1 MSAAKCWP
9 LSGNGRFPLKE
20 SHNVSRIGKK
30 PIEIR
35 KGVTV
40 TQKDGLIVVKGPKGE
55 LSVRPHRSVSVEVGE
70 GRVVLSRA
78 SEEKS
83 VKALHGLWRALIQ
96 NMITGVT
103 DGFSRKLEIVG
114 VGYRAEMKGKK
125 LQLQIGYSHPILFGP
140 PEGVVVEAPTQT
152 NITISGIDK
161 HLVGLV
167 AAKIRSFRP
176 PEPYKGKGIK
186 YEKEYIRRKAGKAAA
201 ATGAK

>member
-1 MSAAKCWP
+1 M
-9 LSGNGRFPLKE
+9 
-20 SHNVSRIGKK
+20 SRIGRK

-40 TQKDGLIVVKGPKGE
+40 SAKDGLVVVKGPKGE
-55 LSVRPHRSVSVEVGE
+55 LTARPHHSVSVELKDKE
-70 GRVVLSRA
+70 IVLTRA
-78 SEEKS
+78 SEEKPI
-83 VKALHGLWRALIQ
+83 KAIHGLWRALIQ

-103 DGFSRKLEIVG
+103 EGFSRKLEIVG

-125 LQLQIGYSHPILFGP
+125 LQLQIGYSHPILFGA
-140 PEGVVVEAPTQT
+140 PEGVTIEAPTQT
-152 NITISGIDK
+152 SITISGIDK

-186 YEKEYIRRKAGKAAA
+186 YSDEYIRRKAGKAAA